1 MGYKFVPK
9 KEYSLYRNEFDL
21 ILRDMQTKMRE
32 KYGLTMIIRL
42 VGSGANNCVTKNT
55 ATGLWDLDY
64 NLIIMKCPDDMI
76 KDPGK
81 LKNRIMSIIDRIV
94 KSGKYLKG
102 YTISPGKNST
112 VPITYNVRKGNKHI
126 MSVDVAVIRNI
137 ENQSLRLKFDKPPI
151 NQYIWNE
158 LSSIMYS
165 DQDIK
170 LIKKNGMK
178 DELNKRY
185 LDKKESDSET
195 ASFILFIQAVNE
207 TLQLIRN
214 MGKHSTPI
222 RNEKEVKKMAKVSG
236 NNHSK
241 SQMNHHSNQKNPNNS
256 AHRAAQNNRSN
267 QLNPNNAKYKGGNNS
282 KSGK

>member
-1 MGYKFVPK
+1 MGYEFVPK
-9 KEYSLYRNEFDL
+9 KEYGFYRNEFDL

-42 VGSGANNCVTKNT
+42 VGSGANNCVTMNT
-55 ATGLWDLDY
+55 ETGLWDLDY
-64 NLIIMKCPDDMI
+64 NIIIMKYPDNMI
-76 KDPGK
+76 KNPGK
-81 LKNRIMSIIDRIV
+81 LKSRIMSIIDRIV

-102 YTISPGKNST
+102 HTISSGHNST
-112 VPITYNVRKGNKHI
+112 VPITYNVKKGKKDI

-158 LSSIMYS
+158 LSSKMYS

-214 MGKHSTPI
+214 KGKHSTPI

-236 NNHSK
+236 NNHTK
-241 SQMNHHSNQKNPNNS
+241 SQMDHHSNQKNPNNS
-256 AHRAAQNNRSN
+256 AHRASQNNRSN
-267 QLNPNNAKYKGGNNS
+267 QLNPNNAQYKGGNTY

>member
-1 MGYKFVPK
+1 
-9 KEYSLYRNEFDL
+9 
-21 ILRDMQTKMRE
+21 
-32 KYGLTMIIRL
+32 
-42 VGSGANNCVTKNT
+42 
-55 ATGLWDLDY
+55 
-64 NLIIMKCPDDMI
+64 
-76 KDPGK
+76 
-81 LKNRIMSIIDRIV
+81 
-94 KSGKYLKG
+94 
-102 YTISPGKNST
+102 
-112 VPITYNVRKGNKHI
+112 

-214 MGKHSTPI
+214 KGKHSTPI

-236 NNHSK
+236 NNHTK
-241 SQMNHHSNQKNPNNS
+241 SQMDHHSNQKNPNNS
-256 AHRAAQNNRSN
+256 AHRASQNNRSN
-267 QLNPNNAKYKGGNNS
+267 QLNPNNAQYKGGNTS